1 MYFPGLNFPMRPPFF
16 LSILA
21 SVLCLAANG
30 ASIRL
35 DAPDDGALY
44 DTHSPCV
51 NEFLSHPAERSV
63 RPEEPPLSAD
73 EIKRRDE
80 QNAKYDA
87 WVAAGSPKAT
97 RVKKW
102 ERRYNFYERNE
113 WTEALYKRSLEE
125 AKTWKPFRWT
135 SDFTIAEGRI
145 EFSET
150 EDFAKPVVEKL
161 GQGADGK
168 RPWFLKLGTKYWW
181 RVVAK
186 DESGAE
192 VVSDV
197 RTFTTAD
204 ATPRLIAMPAFNFRD
219 LGGGVNAEGR
229 KVRQGLIYRGQA
241 THGRSLFNG
250 SVETDLDELRWFYV
264 DMLGIRTELD
274 LRGED
279 EAKEADEKYNHIGL
293 EKVGCRHVFHG
304 VWPYHISHP
313 EMVPKFAE
321 IIREFTQRENYP
333 IYFHCAVGSDR
344 TGTIGVMI
352 DGILGRTDEQIYDDY
367 ELPTFNQN
375 LARLRYC
382 RKAAGMFSE
391 LDPKTSKRGGKSIAE
406 NVIVYLHGI
415 GITDAEIE
423 AIRDIMLEK

>member
-1 MYFPGLNFPMRPPFF
+1 MRKVSFLRTVPAFF
-16 LSILA
+16 VSVAAA
-21 SVLCLAANG
+21 STITLT
-30 ASIRL
+30 
-35 DAPDDGALY
+35 APDDGAVY

-51 NEFLSHPAERSV
+51 KEFLSHPAERSV
-63 RPEEPPLSAD
+63 RPEEPPLSED

-87 WVAAGSPKAT
+87 WVASGSPKST

-102 ERRYNFYERNE
+102 ECRYNFYERNE
-113 WTEALYKRSLEE
+113 WTEALYKRSVEE
-125 AKTWKPFRWT
+125 SKTWKPFRWS
-135 SDFTIAEGRI
+135 SDFKISEGRI

-150 EDFAKPVVEKL
+150 ADFKNPIVENL
-161 GQGADGK
+161 GKDSDCK

-181 RVVAK
+181 RVIAK
-186 DESGAE
+186 DGAGAE

-197 RTFTTAD
+197 RSFTTAD
-204 ATPRLIAMPAFNFRD
+204 VAPRMIAVPAFNFRD

-229 KVRQGLIYRGQA
+229 KVRQGLIYRGQS
-241 THGRSLFNG
+241 THGRSLFND
-250 SVETDLDELRWFYV
+250 SVKTGLDELRWFYV
-264 DMLGIRTELD
+264 DTLGIRTELD
-274 LRGED
+274 LRGVD
-279 EAKEADEKYNHIGL
+279 EAREAEEKYDHIGL
-293 EKVGCRHVFHG
+293 EKVGCRHVFHE

-321 IIREFTQRENYP
+321 IIREFTKRENYP

-344 TGTIGVMI
+344 TGTVGVML
-352 DGILGRTDEQIYDDY
+352 DGILGRTDEQIYNDY

-382 RKAAGMFSE
+382 RKAAGMFGE
-391 LDPKTSKRGGKSIAE
+391 LDPETSKRGGGSIAE
-406 NVIVYLHGI
+406 NVIAYLHEI
-415 GITDAEIE
+415 GITDAEIG